1 VAAEKT
7 DSPEIPLAFG
17 LDRIHGA
24 VAKFKSIILKR
35 PASSHF
41 RGVTIIEVLVAAL
54 LIIMGL
60 GGVFAINAR
69 CMHLLR
75 STRQVTAG
83 SQVLQQRMEMLR
95 SRPWPEI
102 SNAVALQTLLSS
114 STESEKELA
123 DAGVVETVNV
133 TIPPTVEAVRQE
145 KVRSFS
151 VVRRRGQ
158 ARVLE
163 DEDLGDQPLLLF
175 EIILTWRGVQKEQ
188 QRRQRAMICRTGL
201 TRSGI
206 FGSAFGR
213 PEQTLSTLRAR

>member
-1 VAAEKT
+1 MHLGRTEA
-7 DSPEIPLAFG
+7 IGHLQ
-17 LDRIHGA
+17 
-24 VAKFKSIILKR
+24 KFKPSSLKR
-35 PASSHF
+35 PAASHF

-60 GGVFAINAR
+60 GGVFAINTR

-75 STRQVTAG
+75 STRQVTAS
-83 SQVLQQRMEMLR
+83 SQMLQQRMEMLR
-95 SRPWPEI
+95 SKPWPEI
-102 SNAVALQTLLSS
+102 SNAAALQTLLCT

-133 TIPPTVEAVRQE
+133 TIPPTVEAVEQE

-151 VVRRRGQ
+151 VVRQRGQ
-158 ARVLE
+158 ARILE
-163 DEDLGDQPLLLF
+163 GEDLSDQPLLLF
-175 EIILTWRGVQKEQ
+175 EIVLTHRGVQKEQ

-213 PEQTLSTLRAR
+213 PEQIISTLRAR